1 MRLKLFCS
9 THVVVTGWI
18 RNVLA
23 GFNSTVSEIL
33 LAYCFAVVSVAALV
47 ALIARAGE
55 NCDCCDGD
63 IYSFHNS
70 KI

>member
-9 THVVVTGWI
+9 AHVVVTGWI
-18 RNVLA
+18 RNVLT
-23 GFNSTVSEIL
+23 GFYSTVSEIL
-33 LAYCFAVVSVAALV
+33 LAYCFAVVSAAALV
-47 ALIARAGE
+47 ALIAGAGE